1 VLAGGVRRALRAVM
15 VRALGTSL
23 PGILGAA
30 LVVSALVIGPPA
42 AAATPDTSAAAS
54 SAAPTGAPTGAPT
67 AAPTNDPPDGP
78 RVLTREAAEARWADA
93 ASKFVELDGI
103 RLHYKDEGRGPVLLL
118 VHGSFGDLG
127 DWDGWVAALRDRW
140 RVVRFDRPGAGLTG
154 PVANGNYSLD
164 RQLALVDALMDRLG
178 VERFAIAGA
187 SLGGPVA
194 YRYASTRTDRV
205 AALVLLNSAGI
216 EYGGRQGTTRAPPPS
231 SYGWSTAPTV
241 SRAEV
246 RQTLA
251 TIINDPAKLTD
262 AFVERK
268 FQLHAIA
275 GRDEEAVATI
285 RLYERGT
292 PERLLARVVAPSLVL
307 WGSGNRALSTQT
319 ADAFVAAL
327 VRAPVAS
334 KVVYEGAGHMIHVE
348 RPTQTVADAAAFLDR
363 YARGTGAPR
372 DAMAAHWARA
382 EGTWSG
388 EAGYLDGALAPNVA
402 RYGAL
407 LQLRREGSAL
417 AQTEWKF
424 YPASPL
430 ARQMAAALAGATL
443 AESEGLALV
452 TASRGTPAADGALDF
467 GAEAGAFVA
476 AGSGSAVGTVGTVGT
491 VGGEGEAV
499 GEFEAVRYRML
510 YTFPSPDRMVR
521 TTLGF
526 ASDGT
531 LKGISVFRYR
541 RIDAGAL
548 DAERRRLEQE
558 FGVAAEIDRA
568 AGTPVLRR
576 LRR

>member
-1 VLAGGVRRALRAVM
+1 MNAIRVLAGAVRVALRAIAVP
-15 VRALGTSL
+15 ALGTWPAGVVL
-23 PGILGAA
+23 LA
-30 LVVSALVIGPPA
+30 LVASPLVIGPSALA
-42 AAATPDTSAAAS
+42 ASRDTTSAA
-54 SAAPTGAPTGAPT
+54 PIGAPTVAPKIAPT
-67 AAPTNDPPDGP
+67 TDPPDGP

-93 ASKFVELDGI
+93 ASKFLELDGI

-164 RQLALVDALMDRLG
+164 RQLALVDALMDELG
-178 VERFAIAGA
+178 IERFAIAGA

-194 YRYASTRTDRV
+194 YRYAATRTDRV

-231 SYGWSTAPTV
+231 SYGWSTAATV

-327 VRAPVAS
+327 VRAPVVS
-334 KVVYEGAGHMIHVE
+334 KIVYEGAGHMIHVE
-348 RPTQTVADAAAFLDR
+348 RPAQTVADAVAFLDR
-363 YARGTGAPR
+363 YARGEGVPR

-388 EAGYLDGALAPNVA
+388 EAGYLDGQLAPNVA

-407 LQLRREGSAL
+407 LRLQRDGIAL

-430 ARQMAAALAGATL
+430 ARQMTTALVGATL

-452 TASRGTPAADGALDF
+452 TASRGTPASDGALDF
-467 GAEAGAFVA
+467 GAEAGAFIA
-476 AGSGSAVGTVGTVGT
+476 AGEGSAVGTVS
-491 VGGEGEAV
+491 GEGGV
-499 GEFEAVRYRML
+499 VRYRMF

-526 ASDGT
+526 APDGT
-531 LKGISVFRYR
+531 LKGVSVFRYR
-541 RIDAGAL
+541 RIDGDAL
-548 DAERRRLEQE
+548 ESARRRLEQE
-558 FGVAAEIDRA
+558 FGVTVEIDRTA
-568 AGTPVLRR
+568 AAPVLRR
-576 LRR
+576 LRL